1 MLRVTVRPRH
11 LFLVLLGA
19 AVVLSALS
27 YLFLLL
33 TVAFGVDAGAV
44 VSARKFVDVNAE
56 TNLPSWYSA
65 VLLTV
70 TGLVTFEV
78 GRQALVEGRRWA
90 WHWMVLGAGFCYLS
104 LDELVALHERF
115 VGPMTAVVGD
125 SGVFKYAWVAAA
137 LPAVV
142 LVALFYARFLLALP
156 RRTAALVLLAGAL
169 YVGGSV
175 GLEMVANA
183 LSDSGFSEQ
192 GLLLGTLQ
200 TVEEACEMV
209 GPALFLAVVAGV
221 SQQARTVDVTSAS
234 STSPVRAA

>member
-1 MLRVTVRPRH
+1 MLAVTVRPRH

-19 AVVLSALS
+19 AVALSALS

-78 GRQALVEGRRWA
+78 GRQAFVEGRRWA

-115 VGPMTAVVGD
+115 VGPMTALVGD

-142 LVALFYARFLLALP
+142 LVALFYARFLLALS
-156 RRTAALVLLAGAL
+156 RRTAALALLAGAL

-209 GPALFLAVVAGV
+209 GPALFLAVVASV
-221 SQQARTVDVTSAS
+221 AHRARTVDVTTTSP
-234 STSPVRAA
+234 TSPVRAA

>member
-142 LVALFYARFLLALP
+142 LVALFYAGSCWPCPAAP
-156 RRTAALVLLAGAL
+156 RRSCCWPARCTSAGPSAWRWWRTR
-169 YVGGSV
+169 
-175 GLEMVANA
+175 

-192 GLLLGTLQ
+192 
-200 TVEEACEMV
+200 ACCS
-209 GPALFLAVVAGV
+209 GRCRPSRRPARW
-221 SQQARTVDVTSAS
+221 SARRCS
-234 STSPVRAA
+234 SPWSPGCRSRPGRST